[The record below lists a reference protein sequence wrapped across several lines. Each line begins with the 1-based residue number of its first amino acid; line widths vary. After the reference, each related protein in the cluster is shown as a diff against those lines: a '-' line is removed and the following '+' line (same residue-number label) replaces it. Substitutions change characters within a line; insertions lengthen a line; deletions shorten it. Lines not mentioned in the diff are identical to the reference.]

1 MEKIIN
7 SYIAVD
13 IETTGIRSK
22 IDKIIEIGAIKV
34 IDGVEVESFSKLINP
49 GVIISDMITN
59 ITGIDNQMVMGKPY
73 IDEVIREFAEFAGD
87 EKLPL
92 LGHNVSFDYRFLKI
106 NAVNHGISFERN
118 LIDTLKIARSNLPKE
133 VSKKL
138 DDLCMY
144 FNISDENHHRALNDA
159 KAAKDLYEILVK
171 RCFNT
176 DDNEGEKSSMTLSKE
191 FSEYSMPFKVKK
203 QSPITEKQKK
213 YLLDLIYKHK
223 LELDIEIDLLSK
235 SEASKHI
242 DNILF
247 NHGRLF

>member
-1 MEKIIN
+1 MEKKGD

-34 IDGVEVESFSKLINP
+34 IDGIEVETFSKLINP
-49 GVIISDMITN
+49 GILISDMITN

-73 IDEVIREFAEFAGD
+73 IDEVIREFAEFTKD
-87 EKLPL
+87 ETLPL

-106 NAVNHGISFERN
+106 NAVNNGISFERN

-133 VSKKL
+133 MSKKL

-159 KAAKDLYEILVK
+159 KAAKDLYELLIREYVNADK
-171 RCFNT
+171 
-176 DDNEGEKSSMTLSKE
+176 NEGENASLLPKDFL
-191 FSEYSMPFKVKK
+191 EYSMPFKVKK

-213 YLLDLIYKHK
+213 YLLDLINKHK
-223 LELDIEIDLLSK
+223 LELNIEIDMLSK
-235 SEASKHI
+235 SEASRHI

-247 NHGRLF
+247 NYGRLF